1 VPPAPPL
8 TRVLRAPRCG
18 SRPAQARDAYFACA
32 DASGERACW
41 RVRRAYAAAC
51 PAAWVKH
58 FDKKREERSRV
69 AAAVQLQAQPRYT
82 GPPPPGEQQQGA
94 PKGSA

>member
-1 VPPAPPL
+1 
-8 TRVLRAPRCG
+8 VL